1 MIHEAKG
8 AESSMTDQ
16 RYLSVPVNRVS
27 EQEKRRSELED
38 RSMSDKGSMERN
50 KPKVFENEL
59 RQQ

>member
-1 MIHEAKG
+1 MIREAKG

-38 RSMSDKGSMERN
+38 RSMSEKGSIERI